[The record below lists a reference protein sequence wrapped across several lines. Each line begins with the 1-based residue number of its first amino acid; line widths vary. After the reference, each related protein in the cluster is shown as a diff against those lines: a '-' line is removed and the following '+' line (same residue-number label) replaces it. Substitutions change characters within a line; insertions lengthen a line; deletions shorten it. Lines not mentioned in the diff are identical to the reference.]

1 VVAMAV
7 SLREK
12 YFDNEEFLKSITSG
26 EDVMSM
32 NRLKELAA
40 GMIAEAKK
48 SEFDFEANRKL
59 LVELAQ
65 ALTKSGQSMMGYEL
79 KESGLL
85 EALKMYLTMSP

>member
-1 VVAMAV
+1 
-7 SLREK
+7 
-12 YFDNEEFLKSITSG
+12 
-26 EDVMSM
+26 
-32 NRLKELAA
+32 
-40 GMIAEAKK
+40 
-48 SEFDFEANRKL
+48 L